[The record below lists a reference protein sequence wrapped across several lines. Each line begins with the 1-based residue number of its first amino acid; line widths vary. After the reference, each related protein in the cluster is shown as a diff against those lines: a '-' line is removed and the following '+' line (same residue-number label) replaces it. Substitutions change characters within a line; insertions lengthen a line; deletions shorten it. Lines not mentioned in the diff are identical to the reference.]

1 MYANMSTMVDLQT
14 AMACGR
20 AREYAIVQGITL
32 ERMALCNCLMRIA
45 IPPLREVSYGLRQAV
60 WPGSRTT

>member
-1 MYANMSTMVDLQT
+1 MYANMSTMVDLQV

-32 ERMALCNCLMRIA
+32 ERMALCYNKGDFAKPQQQIG
-45 IPPLREVSYGLRQAV
+45 EKQ
-60 WPGSRTT
+60 